1 MDKIQRRKETLQK
14 TLLFRRQSPAENK
27 AEIIVQIGEDWT
39 EGQLKRFID
48 FSKSGLKDNLKNMTT
63 VLCQPMFPWLV
74 ILPQNLF

>member
-27 AEIIVQIGEDWT
+27 VEIIVQIGEDWT

-63 VLCQPMFPWLV
+63 VLYQLMFPWLV